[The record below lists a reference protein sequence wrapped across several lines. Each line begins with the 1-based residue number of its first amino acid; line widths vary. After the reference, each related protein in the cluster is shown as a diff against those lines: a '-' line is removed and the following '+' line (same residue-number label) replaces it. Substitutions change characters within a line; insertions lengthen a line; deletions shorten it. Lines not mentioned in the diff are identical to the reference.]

1 MLLYIELSGYLRGI
15 LMKKLVLIIFL
26 VGFNRVFAAFEVD
39 VLGQLAASFGLP
51 IAQSVYTAN
60 GTNFYSTQQANTA
73 RLRVKGST
81 EARLSG
87 SVQIGYQFPMTN
99 SLKGV
104 GVFCNIKIEQFS
116 MGTSTNDGK
125 NFYKREGFN
134 LGVGLTTKFIFGS
147 INSLVPR
154 DTIIGF
160 GLGAKVL
167 VAPKIDFVGFPPPI
181 TPYVDLFVE
190 QRFFVARKLA
200 LVCGINVGIDLMI
213 YQPADPYGYALF
225 GHYGAYMMFPAY
237 PSLSIGLNIGLHFG
251 N

>member
-1 MLLYIELSGYLRGI
+1 MKLKSQEMRKLAPELDPLRIGTGWTKEDLDKVQVMVESTYGDSHPGSGHLNILVEEVRKGI
-15 LMKKLVLIIFL
+15 AEE
-26 VGFNRVFAAFEVD
+26 G
-39 VLGQLAASFGLP
+39 
-51 IAQSVYTAN
+51 
-60 GTNFYSTQQANTA
+60 
-73 RLRVKGST
+73 
-81 EARLSG
+81 G

>member
-1 MLLYIELSGYLRGI
+1 
-15 LMKKLVLIIFL
+15 MKKLVLIIFL
-26 VGFNRVFAAFEVD
+26 VGFSRVFPAFEVD
-39 VLGQLAASFGLP
+39 VLGQLAASFGVP
-51 IAQSVYTAN
+51 IAQPFYT
-60 GTNFYSTQQANTA
+60 NTPPPMT
-73 RLRVKGST
+73 RTKFKGST

-87 SVQIGYQFPMTN
+87 SVQIGYQFPKTN

-116 MGTSTNDGK
+116 IGTSIDNGK
-125 NFYKREGFN
+125 NFLKKEGFN
-134 LGVGLTTKFIFGS
+134 LGVGLATKFIFGS

-167 VAPKIDFVGFPPPI
+167 VPTKFDFPSPIPPVI

-200 LVCGINVGIDLMI
+200 LVGGINVGIDFMI
-213 YQPADPYGYALF
+213 YQFTDDGTSLF
-225 GHYGAYMMFPAY
+225 GTYGPYMTAY
-237 PSLSIGLNIGLHFG
+237 PTLSIGLNIGLHFG

>member
-1 MLLYIELSGYLRGI
+1 
-15 LMKKLVLIIFL
+15 MKKLVLIIFL
-26 VGFNRVFAAFEVD
+26 VGFSRVFPAFEVD

-51 IAQSVYTAN
+51 IPPQLVYITAN
-60 GTNFYSTQQANTA
+60 GFSPTNATGYT

-125 NFYKREGFN
+125 NFYRREGFN

>member
-1 MLLYIELSGYLRGI
+1 
-15 LMKKLVLIIFL
+15 MKKLVLIIFL
-26 VGFNRVFAAFEVD
+26 VGFSRVFAAFEVD
-39 VLGQLAASFGLP
+39 VLGQLAASFGVP
-51 IAQSVYTAN
+51 IVQSVYTD
-60 GTNFYSTQQANTA
+60 GTNFYASARANMR

-125 NFYKREGFN
+125 DFLKKEGFN

-167 VAPKIDFVGFPPPI
+167 VAPKIEFSFPFGFPIPPI

-200 LVCGINVGIDLMI
+200 LVGGINVGIDFMI
-213 YQPADPYGYALF
+213 YQFSDPGTALF
-225 GHYGAYMMFPAY
+225 GSYGPYMTAY
-237 PSLSIGLNIGLHFG
+237 PTLSIGLNIGLHFG

>member
-1 MLLYIELSGYLRGI
+1 
-15 LMKKLVLIIFL
+15 MKKLVLIIFL
-26 VGFNRVFAAFEVD
+26 VGFSRVFPAFEVD

-51 IAQSVYTAN
+51 MPQAVYTAN
-60 GTNFYSTQQANTA
+60 GTNFYSTQQAGME

-87 SVQIGYQFPMTN
+87 SVQIGYQFPKTN

-134 LGVGLTTKFIFGS
+134 LGVGIATKFIFGS

-167 VAPKIDFVGFPPPI
+167 VAPKIDFGFPPPI

-200 LVCGINVGIDLMI
+200 LVGGINVGVDLMI
-213 YQPADPYGYALF
+213 YQPADGYALF
-225 GHYGAYMMFPAY
+225 GYYGIYMMFPVY

>member
-1 MLLYIELSGYLRGI
+1 
-15 LMKKLVLIIFL
+15 MKKLVLIIFL
-26 VGFNRVFAAFEVD
+26 VGFSRVFAAFEVD

-51 IAQSVYTAN
+51 MAGRFYTDGSNVFA
-60 GTNFYSTQQANTA
+60 TQTTSTQT
-73 RLRVKGST
+73 RGRVKGST

-225 GHYGAYMMFPAY
+225 GNYGASMIFPAY

>member
-1 MLLYIELSGYLRGI
+1 
-15 LMKKLVLIIFL
+15 MKKLVLIIFL
-26 VGFNRVFAAFEVD
+26 VGFSRVFPAFEVD

-51 IAQSVYTAN
+51 MPQAVYTKD
-60 GTNFYSTQQANTA
+60 GTNFYARPEANMT

-99 SLKGV
+99 SLKGI

-125 NFYKREGFN
+125 SFNKREGFN
-134 LGVGLTTKFIFGS
+134 LGVGLATKFIFGS

-167 VAPKIDFVGFPPPI
+167 VAPKIDFGFPPPI

-213 YQPADPYGYALF
+213 YYPADPNGYALF
-225 GHYGAYMMFPAY
+225 GHYGAFMIFPAY

>member
-1 MLLYIELSGYLRGI
+1 
-15 LMKKLVLIIFL
+15 MKKLVLIIFL
-26 VGFNRVFAAFEVD
+26 VGFSRVFPAFEVD
-39 VLGQLAASFGLP
+39 VLGQLAASFGVP
-51 IAQSVYTAN
+51 IAQPFYTN
-60 GTNFYSTQQANTA
+60 NTA
-73 RLRVKGST
+73 PMTRTKFKGST

-87 SVQIGYQFPMTN
+87 SVQIGYQFPKTN

-116 MGTSTNDGK
+116 IGTSIDNGK
-125 NFYKREGFN
+125 NFLKKEGFN
-134 LGVGLTTKFIFGS
+134 LGVGLATKFIFGS

-167 VAPKIDFVGFPPPI
+167 VPTKFDFPSPIPPVI

-200 LVCGINVGIDLMI
+200 LVGGINVGIDFMI
-213 YQPADPYGYALF
+213 YQFTDDGTSLF
-225 GHYGAYMMFPAY
+225 GTYGPYMTAY
-237 PSLSIGLNIGLHFG
+237 PTLSIGLNIGLHFG

>member
-1 MLLYIELSGYLRGI
+1 MKETLRGI
-15 LMKKLVLIIFL
+15 MMKKLVLIIFL
-26 VGFNRVFAAFEVD
+26 VGFSRVFPAFEVD

-51 IAQSVYTAN
+51 IANPS
-60 GTNFYSTQQANTA
+60 TNKI
-73 RLRVKGST
+73 RGST
-81 EARLSG
+81 EARFSG
-87 SVQIGYQFPMTN
+87 SVQIGYQFPKTN
-99 SLKGV
+99 SLKGIS
-104 GVFCNIKIEQFS
+104 VFCNIKIEQWTIGIIYPAAES
-116 MGTSTNDGK
+116 NK
-125 NFYKREGFN
+125 NVYKNEGFN

-154 DTIIGF
+154 DTILGF

-167 VAPKIDFVGFPPPI
+167 VAPKIEFSSPIPPPI

-200 LVCGINVGIDLMI
+200 LVGGINVGVDFMI
-213 YQPADPYGYALF
+213 HQGADISGISLF
-225 GHYGAYMMFPAY
+225 GDAAGSIMAY